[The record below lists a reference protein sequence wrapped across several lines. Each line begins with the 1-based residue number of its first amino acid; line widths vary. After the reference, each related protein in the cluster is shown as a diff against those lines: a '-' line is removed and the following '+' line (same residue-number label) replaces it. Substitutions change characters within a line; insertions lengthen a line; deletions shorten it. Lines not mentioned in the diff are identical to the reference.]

1 MKRAITGFITSILVV
16 LFFLVWEY
24 LYDSYYLF
32 AKWFS
37 IIFAFLMIGL
47 LFAFIAYEEK

>member
-1 MKRAITGFITSILVV
+1 MKRAITGFITGILVV
-16 LFFLVWEY
+16 LVFLGWAY
-24 LYDSYYLF
+24 LYDTYSLF